1 MNKKLITTLSL
12 GFALAT
18 AAGPSTVL
26 AQPNNISP
34 DSPGACN
41 MLNAQNGEG
50 YNGMFKSASPD
61 GQHPDPYGAGPGQG
75 VDLLPIMFP
84 LVINSEE
91 AGCTPAND
99 TP

>member
-26 AQPNNISP
+26 AQPNSNSP

-41 MLNAQNGEG
+41 MLHTSDTGL
-50 YNGMFKSASPD
+50 NGMMNDRHVFD
-61 GQHPDPYGAGPGQG
+61 
-75 VDLLPIMFP
+75 IMIP
-84 LVINSEE
+84 LVEASFA
-91 AGCTPAND
+91 AGCTL
-99 TP
+99 